1 MRRMTAVLALAIGL
15 AAPAAA
21 QDRAARS
28 GPIEFSQYPASERY
42 QGRPAAPNFTSTP
55 EEARF
60 RSHIEAAQRSQGV
73 NFAGAYTIATW
84 PCLSLCVSVV
94 AVDARTGL
102 VIRAPE
108 AYNGLAFRRDSRLLV
123 INPPERIP
131 PDQRANPPAEM
142 RPEYYEF
149 TGREFRRID
158 FPDVNAAGTYR
169 PGEPLPDL
177 PRPDTNV
184 PGTGWGSGQ
193 FGSQIGD
200 DGQPRR

>member
-1 MRRMTAVLALAIGL
+1 MRRMTAALLI
-15 AAPAAA
+15 AASMTAGAAA
-21 QDRAARS
+21 QDSASRS
-28 GPIEFSQYPASERY
+28 GPLDFAQYPATDRF
-42 QGRPAAPNFTSTP
+42 QGRPAAPNFATTP

-60 RSHIEAAQRSQGV
+60 RSHIEAAQRQHGV

-102 VIRAPE
+102 VVRAPE
-108 AYNGLAFRRDSRLLV
+108 AYNGLSFRRDSRLLV

-131 PDQRANPPAEM
+131 PDRRADPPAEM

-149 TGREFRRID
+149 TGREFRRLD
-158 FPDVNAAGTYR
+158 FPDVNAVGVYR
-169 PGEPLPDL
+169 PGDPLPNL
-177 PRPDTNV
+177 PRPPTDV

-193 FGSQIGD
+193 FGSQTGD
-200 DGQPRR
+200 QPRR